1 MEQKKSIGFG
11 FRGWMLII
19 YQFMAYLGMVCF
31 TNWPMNALGDLYGGT
46 QTLSSIFTVAT
57 VTGVIIQLILSRNV
71 GKIKNIKVV
80 SIVLGVISMATAL
93 GVMLIDPQMQKLWQA
108 FYFVTCLV
116 ISVWCTFV
124 VGILI
129 GQWFPRRKGTIMGI
143 ATIAFPI
150 GNALLSPFAGVV
162 FANAQIG
169 QFNVFGGYLPFFIL
183 ICVGIL
189 LGAIFV
195 KDYPEQCGCYRD
207 NDRSMTPEIAQA
219 MMQEEIENKKT
230 TVWTFSR
237 TLKCVDFWLITI
249 PMGLLLLGAVGM
261 MTQTTSLIGSYGY
274 GPDSP
279 QFGMIML
286 AVCVVAC
293 LGSYVLGLID
303 TRIGT
308 RKAMMIAVVLM
319 IVAGILGSIHSF
331 PCLVAAL
338 LVLGVFMGAS
348 SNFTVSG
355 SVQYWRREDFPSVFA
370 RVNPLANIIQAA
382 GPMVIAML
390 LFRNGAPDPRG
401 PFVLVGVCG
410 VVSLV
415 LLSLFKPG
423 RIKAQD
429 DKYRAEAG
437 KPLDDALAGRK

>member
-80 SIVLGVISMATAL
+80 SIV
-93 GVMLIDPQMQKLWQA
+93 
-108 FYFVTCLV
+108 
-116 ISVWCTFV
+116 
-124 VGILI
+124 
-129 GQWFPRRKGTIMGI
+129 
-143 ATIAFPI
+143 
-150 GNALLSPFAGVV
+150 
-162 FANAQIG
+162 
-169 QFNVFGGYLPFFIL
+169 
-183 ICVGIL
+183 

-410 VVSLV
+410 VVSLI